1 MLTGRPQG
9 QQLLRDGGQAEAGDL
24 LDLSEGAAVEDPDP
38 RRCAQDRARDRA
50 DRVRVAAQIRG
61 IQEGARG
68 GVAREQCEGHGNRL
82 RRGHGGADLLGQQL
96 RGW

>member
-9 QQLLRDGGQAEAGDL
+9 QQLLGDGGQAEAGDL
-24 LDLSEGAAVEDPDP
+24 LDLSEGAAVEDPAP
-38 RRCAQDRARDRA
+38 RRRAQDRARDCA
-50 DRVRVAAQIRG
+50 DRVGVAAQVGG

-82 RRGHGGADLLGQQL
+82 RRGHGGADLLGQRL